1 MLANDFYAL
10 LNTFIGTTQY
20 YRHWSG
26 LKLTDGV
33 KFLADATNCYWLL
46 DVIASYQKEALNDR
60 CLREIQFWE
69 LRVSHDGSATVVCRR
84 DLDDVAFEQKIP
96 VTDFPLQYVKLYV
109 ENGVILLPSE
119 H

>member
-1 MLANDFYAL
+1 MLANDFYAM

-26 LKLTDGV
+26 MRFTDGV
-33 KFLADATNCYWLL
+33 KFLADTTNCYWFL
-46 DVIASYQKEALNDR
+46 DVIASWQSKALRDPA
-60 CLREIQFWE
+60 LREFQLWE
-69 LRVSHDGSATVVCRR
+69 LRVADGAATVVCSR
-84 DLDDVAFEQKIP
+84 DSDDEAFRQGISS
-96 VTDFPLQYVKLYV
+96 TDFPFEYVKLYV

>member
-1 MLANDFYAL
+1 MLANDFYAM

-26 LKLTDGV
+26 MRFTDGV
-33 KFLADATNCYWLL
+33 KFLADTMNCHWFL
-46 DVIASYQKEALNDR
+46 DVIASYQNAALRDR
-60 CLREIQFWE
+60 WLLEMQFWE
-69 LRVSHDGSATVVCRR
+69 LRVRPDRSATVVCRR
-84 DLDDVAFEQKIP
+84 DLDDVAFQQEIP
-96 VTDFPLQYVKLYV
+96 MTDFPFEYVKVYV